1 MYYKW
6 EDIDKTLKGTS
17 TYKVDDLTKIY
28 EKLGCIDNKYKD
40 FINTQKRT
48 KNELYEYLIQHL

>member
-6 EDIDKTLKGTS
+6 EDIDKKIKGVS
-17 TYKVDDLTKIY
+17 TYKLDELTKIY
-28 EKLGCIDNKYKD
+28 EKLGAIDNKYKE
-40 FINTQKRT
+40 FINAQKRT